1 MKENIIRKDQLDH
14 LIELYRELNDT
25 LYESG
30 DTDRVVKD
38 GIKVAEA
45 IEEDSGL
52 NWLAINDFTWSV
64 VRYLKQDATNEEV
77 YKVLEMLGWKVK
89 DYEAA

>member
-25 LYESG
+25 PYESG
-30 DTDRVVKD
+30 NVDRIVKE

-45 IEEDSGL
+45 IEEDCGV
-52 NWLAINDFTWSV
+52 NWNAFCDFTWSV
-64 VRYLKQDATNEEV
+64 VRFLKKDATNEEV